1 MLTLRGGTIAVR
13 DNSLAARATA
23 PIRKRLD
30 THALLGGALAVLL
43 TVAGLA
49 GPASARAQG
58 ATDYCLQGSWTGSL
72 VPALYTGTAE
82 ITFPLAS
89 GGSALLNVDAA
100 KTLGSEG
107 EPLIIPADGPA
118 AGELYSITTASTPA
132 DGKGIL
138 DWITGPTT
146 GLYNN
151 YGLLDVVPTLAT
163 AYTCTATTLGLS
175 ITLDVEGTVDLDVI
189 SFTRASLDPAALS
202 FTKAGQG
209 SGTVTGTG
217 PSIDC
222 SSAGGSGCEAWVPA
236 GGSVTLNAVASPGS
250 AFAGWSGPCSGSG
263 QECHLSLSPNE
274 VASLS
279 AQFEPLQQ
287 LSVTKAGS
295 GDGEVSSAPSGI
307 SCPSGTRACPPASYR
322 KGTSVILTATPAD
335 GSVFQGWSG
344 DCAGQTCEVPMDR
357 DTSVRA
363 TFEPRDLVH
372 SLSVSKEGKGAG
384 TVSSEPAGVKCGS
397 LCSAWFLRGTP
408 VILRANAAAGS
419 SFGGWS
425 GSCSGTEKC
434 LVVMNDDESVTASFT
449 ASPAETALA
458 RGLSEMVAKL
468 AQLVQNSR
476 LGFAFRASEPGVLT
490 IGLYDALPSRKLA
503 RTSRARPILVGI
515 GRHAFSGA
523 ATARINI
530 KLTPRGKS
538 LLKHAKRLTLTAK
551 GTFKT
556 HGKVALEKTETF
568 VLRHH

>member
-1 MLTLRGGTIAVR
+1 VIGPFTIIAMLTLRAGGAIAV
-13 DNSLAARATA
+13 
-23 PIRKRLD
+23 
-30 THALLGGALAVLL
+30 VL

-49 GPASARAQG
+49 GPASVRAQG
-58 ATDYCLQGSWTGSL
+58 PTDYCLQGSWSGSL
-72 VPALYTGTAE
+72 VPALYTGTAD

-100 KTLGSEG
+100 KTLASEG

-118 AGELYSITTASTPA
+118 AGELYSLTSASTPA
-132 DGKGIL
+132 DGKGVL
-138 DWITGPTT
+138 DWTTGPTT

-151 YGLLDVVPTLAT
+151 YGLLKVAPTLAT
-163 AYTCTATTLGLS
+163 DYACNATTLGLS

-222 SSAGGSGCEAWVPA
+222 FNTGGPSCEAWVPA

-250 AFAGWSGPCSGSG
+250 AFAAWTGPCSGSG
-263 QECHLSLSPNE
+263 QECHLTLSPNE
-274 VASLS
+274 VASIT

-307 SCPSGTRACPPASYR
+307 NCPSGTRACPPVSFR
-322 KGTSVILTATPAD
+322 KGTSVTLTATPVD

-344 DCAGQTCEVPMDR
+344 GCAGQRCEVPMDR
-357 DTSVRA
+357 DTSVTA
-363 TFEPRDLVH
+363 TFEPKDFVH
-372 SLSVSKEGKGAG
+372 RLDVSKEGKGAG
-384 TVSSEPAGVKCGS
+384 TVSSQPAGVECGS

-408 VILRANAAAGS
+408 VMLHENAAAGS

-425 GSCSGTEKC
+425 GSCSGTGGC
-434 LVVMNDDESVTASFT
+434 SVAMNDDESVTASFT
-449 ASPAETALA
+449 ATPAETALA
-458 RGLSEMVAKL
+458 RGLSEIVAKL
-468 AQLVQNSR
+468 AQLVQNSG
-476 LGFAFRASEPGVLT
+476 LGFGFHASGPGVLT
-490 IGLYDALPSRKLA
+490 ITLYDASTGGKLA
-503 RTSRARPILVGI
+503 KISRARPVLVGV
-515 GRHAFSGA
+515 GRHTFSGA
-523 ATARINI
+523 TTARIKI
-530 KLTPRGKS
+530 KLTPRGKA
-538 LLKHAKRLTLTAK
+538 LLKHAKRLILTAK
-551 GTFKT
+551 GTFNT
-556 HGKVALEKTETF
+556 HGKVAVQKTETF